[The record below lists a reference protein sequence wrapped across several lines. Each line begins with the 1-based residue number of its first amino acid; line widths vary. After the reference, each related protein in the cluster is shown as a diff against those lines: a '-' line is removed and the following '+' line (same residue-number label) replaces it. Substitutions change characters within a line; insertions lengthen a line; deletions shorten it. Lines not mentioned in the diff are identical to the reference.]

1 MSAYKFD
8 TQAKTWQASEPEAP
22 APSATQQIIRYLR
35 WAGTAMIVISAM
47 GFMLQGH
54 ADLLPA
60 YRYWLGLAFTL
71 LLCLGGMIC
80 AYGLKETT
88 GARIFFALG
97 VAFLPVQV
105 SQVSAMLYNYS
116 QGDLAL
122 QLPYSWLQFS
132 QVQPSLIAVDLAITI
147 VLLVLVGYTGFAMLA
162 RRQVKPLMA
171 TMLLGN
177 GLLLLP
183 VRDGF
188 WLPLL
193 IASLFVVLRA
203 SEQRL
208 RQDSAM
214 RLFEGFTAR
223 VLVGLPLLIVLG
235 RSLLHPVSVPLLV
248 TLSGMVAVV
257 GVIDIKR
264 YTRSGFLIYLGQCIG
279 SVAALVAWLTVA
291 LSVSGFGN
299 IQYGLLLPLS
309 LLLFILSAYVD
320 YHAKAYRFFGSI
332 LALGL
337 VARALMDGQTLS
349 PVLALVTGIALSLA
363 GIRCREKISFF
374 AGHLSFLGGILFYC
388 RYAVDAYNQAPWLS
402 SVGLGLVVLLAASY
416 LEKRQQVIMGK
427 VDAYLNELKSWG

>member
-8 TQAKTWQASEPEAP
+8 TQAKTWQADAPEAST
-22 APSATQQIIRYLR
+22 PSTAQQIIRYLR
-35 WAGTAMIVISAM
+35 WAGTVMIVISAI

-60 YRYWLGLAFTL
+60 YRYWLGLALTL

-105 SQVSAMLYNYS
+105 SQVSAMLYNFS

-132 QVQPSLIAVDLAITI
+132 QVKPSLIAVDFAITA
-147 VLLVLVGYTGFAMLA
+147 VLLVLVSYTGFAMLA
-162 RRQVKPLMA
+162 RRQVKTLMTA
-171 TMLLGN
+171 MLLGN
-177 GLLLLP
+177 AVLLLP

-188 WLPLL
+188 WIPL
-193 IASLFVVLRA
+193 IITGLFFTLRI

-208 RQDSAM
+208 RQDSTM

-223 VLVGLPLLIVLG
+223 VLVSLPLLILLG
-235 RSLLHPVSVPLLV
+235 RSVLHPVSIPLVV
-248 TLSGMVAVV
+248 TLTSMVAIV

-264 YTRSGFLIYLGQCIG
+264 YTQSELAIYIAQSIG
-279 SVAALVAWLTVA
+279 SVAALIAWLIVA
-291 LSVSGFGN
+291 DSVSGFGRVH
-299 IQYGLLLPLS
+299 YGLLLPLS

-320 YHAKAYRFFGSI
+320 YYASTYRFFGSI

-337 VARALMDGQTLS
+337 VAGALLDEQTLS
-349 PVLALVTGIALSLA
+349 PVLALATGIALSLA
-363 GIRCREKISFF
+363 GLRCREKLPFF
-374 AGHLSFLGGILFYC
+374 AGHLCFLSGILFYC
-388 RYAVDAYNQAPWLS
+388 RYAIDAYNHAPWLS
-402 SVGLGLVVLLAASY
+402 SIGLGLIVLLAASY
-416 LEKRQQVIMGK
+416 LEKRQQVILGK
-427 VDAYLNELKSWG
+427 VDAYLNELRSWG